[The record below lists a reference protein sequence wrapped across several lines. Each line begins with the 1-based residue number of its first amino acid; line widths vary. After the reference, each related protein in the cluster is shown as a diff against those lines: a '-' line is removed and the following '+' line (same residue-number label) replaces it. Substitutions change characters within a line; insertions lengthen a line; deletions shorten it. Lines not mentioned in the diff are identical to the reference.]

1 MVQSP
6 GGKKTSQT
14 YLGGGN
20 SPDLVVV
27 GSHEKVG
34 NTSTHHADDPLI
46 EILGLGVGDAGLE
59 SSINHAVNALHLL
72 LLGQHGDVVLEGVG
86 NPLLLAANV
95 GDTLVGVPILLL
107 REGLVDAVIEVLVVG
122 EDNVTADIVQL

>member
-1 MVQSP
+1 MVRFR
-6 GGKKTSQT
+6 GGRSQT

-20 SPDLVVV
+20 GPDLVVV
-27 GSHEKVG
+27 GSHEEVG
-34 NTSTHHADDPLI
+34 NTSTHHANDPLI
-46 EILGLGVGDAGLE
+46 EILRLGVGDAGLE

-95 GDTLVGVPILLL
+95 GNTLVGVPILLL